1 MTPTGDIFGIRV
13 VSCKHKGWTPG
24 WWVRERDPTPGFE
37 TTYTQA
43 EEIETIWTVA
53 NADRALADVVKR
65 YGKRGVVFELVRF
78 SAQPPPAG

>member
-1 MTPTGDIFGIRV
+1 MTAPCEIFGIRV

-24 WWVRERDPTPGFE
+24 WWVRESQTPGFE

-53 NADRALADVVKR
+53 NADRALADVIKR
-65 YGKRGVVFELVRF
+65 YGQRGVVFELIRF
-78 SAQPPPAG
+78 SAQPSPGG